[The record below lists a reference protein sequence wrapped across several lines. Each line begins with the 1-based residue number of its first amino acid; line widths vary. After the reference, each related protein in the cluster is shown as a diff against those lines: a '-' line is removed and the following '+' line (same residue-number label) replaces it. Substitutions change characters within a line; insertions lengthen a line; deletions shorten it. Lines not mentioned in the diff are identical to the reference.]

1 VTENA
6 ASVRVVMEPEG
17 DTNVIPVKSEA
28 KPPVKGLYLIIAG
41 AVLLALG
48 VITLAGV
55 AVYIRSTNN
64 YTRNAQKQ
72 LRAQWDQKP
81 FPVRKAASLTA
92 GSLSERADT
101 SGPGAPVARLIVPR
115 LNLDAIVV
123 QLANLD
129 DRANLNRGPG
139 HVPQTAYPGMP
150 GNVFIVGHR
159 TTYGA
164 PFGRIDELRNGDE
177 IILVT
182 AEGRYTY
189 TVYEQRIVE
198 PDDLS
203 VLGQE
208 GEPRVTLMACH
219 PRFSASKR
227 ILAIWRLTG
236 ENTR

>member
-1 VTENA
+1 
-6 ASVRVVMEPEG
+6 MEPEDDNNG
-17 DTNVIPVKSEA
+17 IPVKSEA

-81 FPVRKAASLTA
+81 FPVRKAA
-92 GSLSERADT
+92 
-101 SGPGAPVARLIVPR
+101 APVARLIVPR

-227 ILAIWRLTG
+227 ILAIGRLTG

>member
-1 VTENA
+1 
-6 ASVRVVMEPEG
+6 MEPEG
-17 DTNVIPVKSEA
+17 DKDGMPVNNEA
-28 KPPVKGLYLIIAG
+28 KPPVKGLYLMIAG

-48 VITLAGV
+48 VIALAGV
-55 AVYIRSTNN
+55 AIYIRSTNS

-81 FPVRKAASLTA
+81 LPVRKAENLNVAA
-92 GSLSERADT
+92 
-101 SGPGAPVARLIVPR
+101 GAPVARLIVPR

-139 HVPQTAYPGMP
+139 HVPETAYPGMP
-150 GNVFIVGHR
+150 GNVFIAGHR

-164 PFGRIDELRNGDE
+164 PFGRIDELRNGDK

-182 AEGRYTY
+182 AEGRHIY

-227 ILAIWRLTG
+227 ILAIGRLTG
-236 ENTR
+236 ENIR